1 MLTLYETAA
10 RAVAPWNSVDA
21 VSETSDFERLP
32 QQNIEVCL
40 MCKHCA
46 AYCDNCRDWQGI
58 KSGRPRKE
66 IDTELLREMMHLRK
80 CNKECCQVLGI
91 SERTLQRAKKML
103 S

>member
-1 MLTLYETAA
+1 MTIAESAAGAVLPWRSLDAETDSA
-10 RAVAPWNSVDA
+10 
-21 VSETSDFERLP
+21 FEKLP
-32 QQNIEVCL
+32 QQSIEICL

-46 AYCDNCRDWQGI
+46 AYCDNCRDWRGI

-66 IDTELLREMMHLRK
+66 IDTNLLREMMKLKK
-80 CNKECCQVLGI
+80 CNRECCQALGV